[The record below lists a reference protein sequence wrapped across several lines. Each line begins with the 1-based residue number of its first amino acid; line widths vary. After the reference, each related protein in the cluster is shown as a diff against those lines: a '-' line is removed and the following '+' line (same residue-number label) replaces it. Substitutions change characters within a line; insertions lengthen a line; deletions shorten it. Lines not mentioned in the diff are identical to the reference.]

1 MEGVPQPRAYQGT
14 WDPGVRTQ
22 SCSQSCPQGVL
33 PELLGQPRQAWA
45 EDRGGGGQEG
55 KNPARSL
62 GGHRQAAAGP
72 GPRAPEA
79 LTQVGVP
86 FAVVARHVGAAA
98 PVALADAAL
107 VQRVRGEENPVT
119 ADGLQEGRRRGCWE
133 GAEVRPRG
141 RHCLGDGVGG
151 GREGTGACFCYSVEQ
166 PHIFQTR
173 RPRAG
178 RRACRTCRRGRAP

>member
-1 MEGVPQPRAYQGT
+1 MRTRAPGIQGCEHRAALSPVPKGSF
-14 WDPGVRTQ
+14 Q
-22 SCSQSCPQGVL
+22 SCWASPAR
-33 PELLGQPRQAWA
+33 PGQRI
-45 EDRGGGGQEG
+45 GGAGGQEG

-62 GGHRQAAAGP
+62 GGHRQANPGP

-107 VQRVRGEENPVT
+107 VQRVGGEENPVT

-141 RHCLGDGVGG
+141 RHRLGDGVGG